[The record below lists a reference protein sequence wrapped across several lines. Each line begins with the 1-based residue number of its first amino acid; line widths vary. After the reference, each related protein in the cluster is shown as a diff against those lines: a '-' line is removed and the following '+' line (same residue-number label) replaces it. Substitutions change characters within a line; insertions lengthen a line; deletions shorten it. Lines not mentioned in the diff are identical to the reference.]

1 MFNEYPYTDM
11 HELNLDWCIAKLKEL
26 NQRVDDITEDIAD
39 KVYEEAV
46 EYIDEHLA
54 DVIAEFNQL
63 KIDVEEDIRQVEE
76 DFDGLNQ
83 QFIDLAGDFDT
94 LVAQVDYKINQLKLY
109 VDGQIAGVNLRTD
122 AVIAA
127 NNDYLLGQMAQF
139 LAQIKVLNFFTGEY
153 VSIQDMF
160 DYLSM
165 LHVNDGIDY
174 ADLASR
180 NKTYTELAAYNMTYT
195 DLVLHGNSIIV

>member
-11 HELNLDWCIAKLKEL
+11 HELNLDWCIAKLREL
-26 NQRVDDITEDIAD
+26 EKRVDDITEDIAD

-46 EYIDEHLA
+46 EYIDQHLGE
-54 DVIAEFNQL
+54 VIAEFEQL

-76 DFDGLNQ
+76 DFNALNQ

-94 LVAQVDYKINQLKLY
+94 LVATVDYKINQLKIY
-109 VDGQIAGVNLRTD
+109 IDGQIAGVNLRTD
-122 AVIAA
+122 AAIAA
-127 NNDYLLGQMAQF
+127 NNDYILGQMTQF

>member
-11 HELNLDWCIAKLKEL
+11 HELNLDWCIRKLKEL
-26 NQRVDDITEDIAD
+26 EKRVDDITEDIAEQ
-39 KVYEEAV
+39 VYEEAV
-46 EYIDEHLA
+46 QYIDEHLA
-54 DVIAEFNQL
+54 DIIAEFNQL
-63 KIDVEEDIRQVEE
+63 KIDVAAEIREIED
-76 DFDGLNQ
+76 DFEGLNQ

-94 LVAQVDYKINQLKLY
+94 LVATVDFKINQIRSY
-109 VDGQIAGVNLRTD
+109 IDGQIAGVNLRTD
-122 AVIAA
+122 AAIAA
-127 NNDYLLGQMAQF
+127 NNDFILGQMEHF
-139 LAQIKVLNFFTGEY
+139 LSQIKVLNFFTGEY

>member
-11 HELNLDWCIAKLKEL
+11 HELNLDWCIAKLREL
-26 NQRVDDITEDIAD
+26 EKRVDDITEDIAA

-46 EYIDEHLA
+46 QYIDEHLGE
-54 DVIAEFNQL
+54 VIAEFEQL

-94 LVAQVDYKINQLKLY
+94 LVATVDYKINQLKLY
-109 VDGQIAGVNLRTD
+109 IDGQIVAVNARTD
-122 AVIAA
+122 SAIIA
-127 NNDYLLGQMAQF
+127 NNDYILGQLAQF
-139 LAQIKVLNFFTGEY
+139 LAQIKVLNYFTGEY

-160 DYLSM
+160 DYLAM

-195 DLVLHGNSIIV
+195 DLVIHGNSIIV

>member
-1 MFNEYPYTDM
+1 MFNEYPYTDL

-26 NQRVDDITEDIAD
+26 NQRVDDITEDIAA

-46 EYIDEHLA
+46 KYIDEHLA

-63 KIDVEEDIRQVEE
+63 KIDVEADIKQIED

-83 QFIDLAGDFDT
+83 QFLDLAGDFDT
-94 LVAQVDYKINQLKLY
+94 LAATVEYKINQLRLY
-109 VDGQIAGVNLRTD
+109 IDGQIAGVNLRTD
-122 AVIAA
+122 AAIAA
-127 NNDYLLGQMAQF
+127 NNDYILGQMSQF
-139 LAQIKVLNFFTGEY
+139 LSQIKVLNYFTGEY

-160 DYLSM
+160 DYLAS
-165 LHVNDGIDY
+165 LHVTDGIDY

>member
-11 HELNLDWCIAKLKEL
+11 HELNLDWCIAKIKEL
-26 NQRVDDITEDIAD
+26 DKRVDDITEDIAVI
-39 KVYEEAV
+39 VYEEAV
-46 EYIDEHLA
+46 KYIDEHLA

-63 KIDVEEDIRQVEE
+63 KIDVEEEIRQVEE

-83 QFIDLAGDFDT
+83 QFIDLAGDFDA
-94 LVAQVDYKINQLKLY
+94 LAASVEYKINQLKIY
-109 VDGQIAGVNLRTD
+109 IDGQIAGVNLRTD
-122 AVIAA
+122 AAIAA
-127 NNDYLLGQMAQF
+127 NNNYILGQLEQF
-139 LAQIKVLNFFTGEY
+139 LSQIKVLNFFTGEY

-160 DYLSM
+160 DYLAM
-165 LHVNDGIDY
+165 LHVSDGLDY

-180 NKTYTELAAYNMTYT
+180 NKTYTELAAYNMSYT

>member
-26 NQRVDDITEDIAD
+26 EKRVDDITEDIAAQ
-39 KVYEEAV
+39 VYEEAV
-46 EYIDEHLA
+46 KYIDENLA
-54 DVIAEFNQL
+54 GVIAEFNAL
-63 KIDVEEDIRQVEE
+63 KKYVDDSIEDIDLE
-76 DFDGLNQ
+76 FTMLNQ
-83 QFIDLAGDFDT
+83 QFLDLAGDFDT
-94 LVAQVDYKINQLKLY
+94 LVATVDYKINQIRSY
-109 VDGQIAGVNLRTD
+109 IDGQIAGVNLRTD
-122 AVIAA
+122 AAIAA
-127 NNDYLLGQMAQF
+127 NNDYILGQMSQF

>member
-1 MFNEYPYTDM
+1 MFNEYPYTDL
-11 HELNLDWCIAKLKEL
+11 HELNLDWAIAKIKEL
-26 NQRVDDITEDIAD
+26 DKRVDDITEEIAQE
-39 KVYEEAV
+39 VYEEAII
-46 EYIDEHLA
+46 YIDEHLA

-63 KIDVEEDIRQVEE
+63 KIDVEADIRQITE
-76 DFDGLNQ
+76 DFNALNQ

-94 LVAQVDYKINQLKLY
+94 LVATVDYKINQIRLY
-109 VDGQIAGVNLRTD
+109 IDGQIAGVNLRTD
-122 AVIAA
+122 AAIAA
-127 NNDYLLGQMAQF
+127 NNDYILGQMSQF
-139 LAQIKVLNFFTGEY
+139 LSQIKVLNFFTGEY

-160 DYLSM
+160 DYLAM
-165 LHVNDGIDY
+165 LHVTDGIDY

>member
-11 HELNLDWCIAKLKEL
+11 HELNLDWCISKLKEL
-26 NQRVDDITEDIAD
+26 NQRVDDITEDIASI
-39 KVYEEAV
+39 VYEEAV
-46 EYIDEHLA
+46 KYIDEHLA

-63 KIDVEEDIRQVEE
+63 KIDVEEEIRLVEE

-94 LVAQVDYKINQLKLY
+94 LVAEVTYKINQIRLY
-109 VDGQIAGVNLRTD
+109 IDGQIAGVNLRTD
-122 AVIAA
+122 AAIAA
-127 NNDYLLGQMAQF
+127 NNDYILGQLQQF

-165 LHVNDGIDY
+165 LHVSDGIDY

>member
-1 MFNEYPYTDM
+1 MFNNYPYTDM

-26 NQRVDDITEDIAD
+26 NQRVDDITEDIAA

-83 QFIDLAGDFDT
+83 QFIDLAGDFDI
-94 LVAQVDYKINQLKLY
+94 LVAQVDYKINQIKLY
-109 VDGQIAGVNLRTD
+109 IDGQIAGVNLRTD
-122 AVIAA
+122 AAIAA

>member
-1 MFNEYPYTDM
+1 MFNDYPYTDM

-26 NQRVDDITEDIAD
+26 NQRVDDITEDIAA

-46 EYIDEHLA
+46 QYIDEHLA

-109 VDGQIAGVNLRTD
+109 IDGQIAGVNLRTD
-122 AVIAA
+122 AAIAA
-127 NNDYLLGQMAQF
+127 NNNYLLDQMAQF

-174 ADLASR
+174 SDLASR